1 MLPRTA
7 RILCIDSSNLRLSML
22 TRTLEKS
29 GFEVWT
35 GRGASEAVCLASGL
49 HFEAV
54 VVDRLSSLQR
64 SEIWQCLIEAH
75 PQLPILVHE
84 GTSRAV
90 ELCGGSE
97 REGLRS
103 INPEVVLGILM
114 LLLGTDREAAAFSP
128 PTTAA
133 A

>member
-7 RILCIDSSNLRLSML
+7 RILWVDTSDLRLSIL

-29 GFEVWT
+29 GFELWT
-35 GRGASEAVCLASGL
+35 ARGASDAVCLVSGL

-54 VVDRLSSLQR
+54 VVDRLSSLQD
-64 SEIWQCLIEAH
+64 SEIWQCLIEAQ

-90 ELCGGSE
+90 EFCGGSR

-114 LLLGTDREAAAFSP
+114 LLLGRDREAVAFSP
-128 PTTAA
+128 SATAA
-133 A
+133 

>member
-1 MLPRTA
+1 MLPRA
-7 RILCIDSSNLRLSML
+7 RILCVDSSDLRLSML
-22 TRTLEKS
+22 ARTLEKS

-35 GRGASEAVCLASGL
+35 ARGASDAVCLVSGL

-54 VVDRLSSLQR
+54 VVDRLSSLQH
-64 SEIWQCLIEAH
+64 SDIWQCLTETK

-90 ELCGGSE
+90 ELCGGPG

-114 LLLGTDREAAAFSP
+114 LLLGRDREAVAFSP
-128 PTTAA
+128 SATAA